1 MNKKKVKKIGV
12 LGFKGFVGNAIS
24 NELKKKKIPFIG
36 LTKLNQKKN
45 INKNFDYLINCA
57 QPSKRYWAK
66 KNPLLDYDETVNKAE
81 YLISNFKFSKFIHL
95 SSISARCQK
104 KTVYG
109 NNRYKSEQIV
119 KKCSNHLIIRL
130 GPMFNKSLNK
140 GVLIDLLSSKTV
152 FVNKKSKYSF
162 TNLKWIANWIIKNF
176 IKKNGLIELGA
187 KDFIILE
194 DVAKYL
200 KSKSK
205 FYGKIDNQLIKSK
218 NKYDCSSKEVFNFL
232 NKC

>member
-36 LTKLNQKKN
+36 LTRQNHKKY
-45 INKNFDYLINCA
+45 INTNFDYLINCA

-109 NNRYKSEQIV
+109 KNRYKSEQIV

-152 FVNKKSKYSF
+152 FVNKKAS
-162 TNLKWIANWIIKNF
+162 
-176 IKKNGLIELGA
+176 
-187 KDFIILE
+187 IL
-194 DVAKYL
+194 L
-200 KSKSK
+200 Q
-205 FYGKIDNQLIKSK
+205 I
-218 NKYDCSSKEVFNFL
+218 
-232 NKC
+232 